1 MMQMDDNAIKKV
13 ADMLSTY
20 SYKVDALVDVLI
32 KNNIITKEQINDS
45 LISVM
50 EDSEKQPDTDEYVI
64 EKLKEKILVR

>member
-1 MMQMDDNAIKKV
+1 MDDNAIKKV

-32 KNNIITKEQINDS
+32 KNNIVTKEEINES

-50 EDSEKQPDTDEYVI
+50 EASEKQPATDEYVI

>member
-1 MMQMDDNAIKKV
+1 MDDNAIKKV